1 MPWSHHQFRLAILPV
16 VDSWPRNVLMSDRFE
31 KMSDKSF
38 KLRSHPDQS
47 APTQRD
53 TVIEMVAHRLES
65 LVRSGQLGRGSRL
78 PSEPRLAEMLGISRA
93 SLREALKGLVFLG
106 LLKSRPGDGTYLQ
119 PSLSSMVSGHFRWML
134 LLQEIKYLE
143 LYELRQILEPAAA
156 ALAARRATPADCERM
171 RAGLANMRASVHDP
185 EQFVRAEI
193 EFHDAI
199 TQASDNTAVQS
210 TMRMMY
216 DALAE
221 GRHRVLPLVSSL
233 EEHCAHHE
241 HIYQL
246 IAGGNATAARRAIA
260 QDLKY
265 AETLLRTQISASEHQ
280 EPSTRALGKSSMAP
294 LRRAK
299 TRRPAKSS
307 APANKKK

>member
-1 MPWSHHQFRLAILPV
+1 
-16 VDSWPRNVLMSDRFE
+16 
-31 KMSDKSF
+31 MSDKSS
-38 KLRSHPDQS
+38 KSKPRPLPSS
-47 APTQRD
+47 PTQRD

-119 PSLSSMVSGHFRWML
+119 PSLTSMVSGHFRWML

-143 LYELRQILEPAAA
+143 IYELRQILEPAAA

-171 RAGLANMRASVHDP
+171 RAALAGMRASVHDP
-185 EQFVRAEI
+185 EQFVRAEL

-199 TQASDNTAVQS
+199 TQASDNTAIQS

-221 GRHRVLPLVSSL
+221 GRHRVLPLVDSL
-233 EEHCAHHE
+233 KEHCAHHE
-241 HIYQL
+241 RIYKL
-246 IAGGNATAARRAIA
+246 IAGGDATAARRAVA
-260 QDLKY
+260 EDLKF
-265 AETLLRTQISASEHQ
+265 AETLLRMQINSNETSAAH
-280 EPSTRALGKSSMAP
+280 PKAPGKTSITP
-294 LRRAK
+294 LRRTKSRRLPRSSPPAK
-299 TRRPAKSS
+299 TGK
-307 APANKKK
+307 

>member
-1 MPWSHHQFRLAILPV
+1 
-16 VDSWPRNVLMSDRFE
+16 
-31 KMSDKSF
+31 MSDKVA
-38 KLRSHPDQS
+38 KPIMRSRPGS
-47 APTQRD
+47 PARRN

-78 PSEPRLAEMLGISRA
+78 PSEPRLAEMLGISRP

-134 LLQEIKYLE
+134 LLREIKYLE

-171 RAGLANMRASVHDP
+171 RAALVRMRASIHDA
-185 EQFVRAEI
+185 EKFVRAEI

-199 TQASDNTAVQS
+199 TQASDNTAIQS

-221 GRHRVLPLVSSL
+221 GRHHVLPLINSL
-233 EEHCAHHE
+233 EDHCTHHE
-241 HIYQL
+241 HIYKL
-246 IAGGNATAARRAIA
+246 IAGGNAAAARRAVA
-260 QDLKY
+260 NDLKY
-265 AETLLRTQISASEHQ
+265 AETLLRTQISLNEDRESH
-280 EPSTRALGKSSMAP
+280 TRTPPGASMAP
-294 LRRAK
+294 LRRG
-299 TRRPAKSS
+299 KSRK
-307 APANKKK
+307 PANATG

>member
-1 MPWSHHQFRLAILPV
+1 
-16 VDSWPRNVLMSDRFE
+16 
-31 KMSDKSF
+31 MSDKVF
-38 KLRSHPDQS
+38 KSRTRHLTVQP
-47 APTQRD
+47 QRE
-53 TVIEMVAHRLES
+53 TVMELVANRLES
-65 LVRSGQLGRGSRL
+65 LVRNGQLGRGSRL
-78 PSEPRLAEMLGISRA
+78 PSEPRLAEMLKISRA

-171 RAGLANMRASVHDP
+171 RAALAAMRASVHDA
-185 EQFVRAEI
+185 EQFVHAEI

-199 TQASDNTAVQS
+199 TQASDNAAIQS

-221 GRHRVLPLVSSL
+221 GRHRVLPFVKSL
-233 EEHCAHHE
+233 KKHCAHHE
-241 HIYQL
+241 RIYKL
-246 IAGGNATAARRAIA
+246 IASGDATAARRAIA
-260 QDLKY
+260 EDLKF
-265 AETLLRTQISASEHQ
+265 AESLLRAQISTDETLGTPAGSSAS
-280 EPSTRALGKSSMAP
+280 PSIAP
-294 LRRAK
+294 LRRSKPRRPPKSSRPAK
-299 TRRPAKSS
+299 TRK
-307 APANKKK
+307 

>member
-1 MPWSHHQFRLAILPV
+1 
-16 VDSWPRNVLMSDRFE
+16 
-31 KMSDKSF
+31 MSDKSS
-38 KLRSHPDQS
+38 KPTSRPVSSP
-47 APTQRD
+47 PTQRD

-171 RAGLANMRASVHDP
+171 RTALAAMRASVHDA
-185 EQFVRAEI
+185 EQFVQAEI
-193 EFHDAI
+193 QFHDAI
-199 TQASDNTAVQS
+199 TQASDNTAIQS

-241 HIYQL
+241 HIYKL
-246 IAGGNATAARRAIA
+246 IAGGNATAARRAVA
-260 QDLKY
+260 EDLKL
-265 AETLLRTQISASEHQ
+265 AESLLRSQISMNEAREAHAKTPARTSI
-280 EPSTRALGKSSMAP
+280 TP
-294 LRRAK
+294 LRRTKSRRPSRSSPPAK
-299 TRRPAKSS
+299 TRK
-307 APANKKK
+307 

>member
-1 MPWSHHQFRLAILPV
+1 
-16 VDSWPRNVLMSDRFE
+16 MSDNYS
-31 KMSDKSF
+31 KPKSPPAPG
-38 KLRSHPDQS
+38 S
-47 APTQRD
+47 PTQRD

-119 PSLSSMVSGHFRWML
+119 PTLTSMVSGHFRWML

-171 RAGLANMRASVHDP
+171 RSALSGMRASVHNA
-185 EQFVRAEI
+185 EQFVQAEI
-193 EFHDAI
+193 QFHDAI
-199 TQASDNTAVQS
+199 AQASDNTAIQS
-210 TMRMMY
+210 TMNMMY

-241 HIYQL
+241 RIYKL
-246 IAGGNATAARRAIA
+246 IAGGDATAARRAVA
-260 QDLKY
+260 QDLKL
-265 AETLLRTQISASEHQ
+265 AESLLRSQINSNEDRSTHTVTPAKASM
-280 EPSTRALGKSSMAP
+280 SP
-294 LRRAK
+294 LRRIK
-299 TRRPAKSS
+299 SRRPPRSSPPAK
-307 APANKKK
+307 ARK